1 MGVATLFY
9 HPDFSGPTWFL
20 IILGG
25 GSGAA
30 HKGGHQ
36 HVEQSVS
43 IHAPIASQIMRPKS
57 FNPRARRGRDAF
69 LSVASRI
76 AVLFQSTRP
85 QGARLG
91 PFHYLYKEYISD
103 ADKLASGMVKVLH
116 FVLDDNPSLTREYK
130 DFIKK
135 AYTGV
140 FYQRYILGK
149 WVVAEGAIYKDCW
162 SDAVL
167 FNDSTGPHDIRISYA
182 GRYIGV
188 DYGTTNP
195 CVFGEYLDDG
205 TKLWKMKEY
214 YWDSKKE
221 GRQKT
226 DSEYADDMQTFIGE
240 DDNAIVIL
248 DPSAASFKAELR
260 KRGIFVKDAD
270 NEVLDGIRLV
280 STMLNLGYLRVH
292 EQCTK
297 TIEEHQS
304 YSWNE
309 KRSEKGVEKPV
320 KSNDHACDE
329 TRYVCKTMIK
339 PWRLAIAA

>member
-1 MGVATLFY
+1 
-9 HPDFSGPTWFL
+9 
-20 IILGG
+20 
-25 GSGAA
+25 
-30 HKGGHQ
+30 
-36 HVEQSVS
+36 
-43 IHAPIASQIMRPKS
+43 MRPKS